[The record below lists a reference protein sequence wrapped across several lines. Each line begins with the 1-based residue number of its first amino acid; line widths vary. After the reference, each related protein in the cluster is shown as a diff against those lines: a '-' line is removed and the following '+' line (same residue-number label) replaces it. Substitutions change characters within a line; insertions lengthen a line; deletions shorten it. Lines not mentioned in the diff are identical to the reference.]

1 MLYRT
6 KFCLLFYCDC
16 RIFNLT
22 GVFFIFLFMVTGRGK
37 KFICSTALKWPM
49 SNKSLVIFLLV
60 CFHLFIC
67 LFFCSF
73 RYISLFQFFTKITEL
88 INRERDPWFK
98 ISQRIS
104 VILLKWFAEHCQTI
118 WRQKFRRQKYDLFYS
133 KFMQVLDQRLREWR
147 CT

>member
-1 MLYRT
+1 
-6 KFCLLFYCDC
+6 
-16 RIFNLT
+16 
-22 GVFFIFLFMVTGRGK
+22 
-37 KFICSTALKWPM
+37 M

-104 VILLKWFAEHCQTI
+104 VILLKRFAEHCQTI

-133 KFMQVLDQRLREWR
+133 KFMQVLGSLLFVIIWFLVAFSYKIISIKDIFSSNVSFINRWKPHFSLKSLKKYW
-147 CT
+147 